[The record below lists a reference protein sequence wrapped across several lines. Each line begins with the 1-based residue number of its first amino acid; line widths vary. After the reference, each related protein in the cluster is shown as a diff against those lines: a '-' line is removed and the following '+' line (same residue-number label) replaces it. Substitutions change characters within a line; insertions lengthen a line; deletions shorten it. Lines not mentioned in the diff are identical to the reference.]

1 MALVGKGEMHREYR
15 VYDIVFLCFT
25 SDHLSLLLL
34 VRVHDSTQP
43 WFSFNSFHF
52 QVVVLSMAGKY
63 VDAMSCIV
71 NLITDGW
78 VDPVLYVVQAH
89 ETYTYIQ

>member
-1 MALVGKGEMHREYR
+1 
-15 VYDIVFLCFT
+15 
-25 SDHLSLLLL
+25 
-34 VRVHDSTQP
+34 
-43 WFSFNSFHF
+43 
-52 QVVVLSMAGKY
+52 MAGKH